1 MPPVDYHYGKFPPKN
16 LDWLQLVPHIG
27 PASRALGDFRG
38 LLNAIPNADVL
49 LAPLSAHEAVLSSRI
64 EGTQVTL
71 GEVLEFEA
79 DGGRHQSPGRRHEIR
94 EVYNYRRAIHQ
105 ATELL
110 DELPL
115 CGRLLKKVHV
125 TLMEDVRGK
134 NMQAGEF
141 KSIPNFIGSPG
152 CTVETAKFIP
162 CTPDKLH
169 DGITEWEKFLH
180 DDYPDSL
187 VQLAVVHAEFEAI
200 HPFYD
205 GNGRLGRMLMPL
217 FLFERKLLSY
227 PSFYMSEYLEAH
239 REEYYERLLAVS
251 RDDDW
256 TGWCRFFL
264 QALEKQAD
272 ENTRKTRAILDLYEE
287 RKHWIIER
295 TRSQYAVPSLDFI
308 FQQPVFRSPE
318 FGKNQNVPHYTAH
331 RILSG
336 IRNELFIE
344 LSPSSGSRPAILAYE
359 ELIDIVEQR
368 RDF

>member
-1 MPPVDYHYGKFPPKN
+1 MPPVDYHYGQFPPEN
-16 LDWLQLVPHIG
+16 LDWLQLVPYIG
-27 PASRALGDFRG
+27 PTSRALGDFRG

-79 DGGRHQSPGRRHEIR
+79 DNGRHQPPERRHEIR
-94 EVYNYRRAIHQ
+94 EVYNYRLAIHQ

-110 DELPL
+110 EELPL
-115 CGRLLKKVHV
+115 CGRLLKKVHAI
-125 TLMEDVRGK
+125 LMEDVRGK
-134 NMQAGEF
+134 HRQSGEF
-141 KSIPNFIGSPG
+141 KSTPNFIGRPG
-152 CTVETAKFIP
+152 CTVETAKFLP
-162 CTPDKLH
+162 CTPDKLP
-169 DGITEWEKFLH
+169 DGMTAWEKFLH
-180 DDYPDSL
+180 NDYPDRL
-187 VQLAVVHAEFEAI
+187 VQLAVAHAEFEAL

-217 FLFERKLLSY
+217 FLFERELLSY

-264 QALEKQAD
+264 QALEKQAE
-272 ENTRKTRAILDLYEE
+272 ENTRKAKAILNLYDE
-287 RKHWIIER
+287 RKRWIIEN

-308 FQQPVFRSPE
+308 FRQPIFRSPD
-318 FGKNQNVPHYTAH
+318 FGKDQGVPRHSAR
-331 RILSG
+331 RILG
-336 IRNELFIE
+336 EIRNELFIE
-344 LSPSSGSRPAILAYE
+344 WLPPSGSRPAIFAYK
-359 ELIDIVEQR
+359 ELLDIVEQKR
-368 RDF
+368 TF

>member
-1 MPPVDYHYGKFPPKN
+1 MPPVDYHYGQFPPEN
-16 LDWLQLVPHIG
+16 LDWLQLVPYIG
-27 PASRALGDFRG
+27 PASGALGDFRG

-79 DGGRHQSPGRRHEIR
+79 DNGRHQPPVRRHEIR
-94 EVYNYRRAIHQ
+94 EVYNYRLAIHL

-115 CGRLLKKVHV
+115 CGRLLKKVHA
-125 TLMEDVRGK
+125 TLLEDVRGK
-134 NMQAGEF
+134 NKQIGEF
-141 KSIPNFIGSPG
+141 KSLPNAIGPPG
-152 CTVETAKFIP
+152 CTAENAKFLP
-162 CTPDKLH
+162 CTPDKLS
-169 DGITEWEKFLH
+169 DGMTVWEKFLH
-180 DDYPDSL
+180 NDYPDRL
-187 VQLAVVHAEFEAI
+187 VQLGVAHAEFEAL

-217 FLFERKLLSY
+217 FLYERELLSY

-251 RDDDW
+251 SNDDW

-264 QALEKQAD
+264 QALEKQAE
-272 ENTRKTRAILDLYEE
+272 ENTRKARAILNLYEN
-287 RKHWIIER
+287 RKGWIIEK
-295 TRSQYAVPSLDFI
+295 TRSQYAVPCLDFI
-308 FQQPVFRSPE
+308 FRQPIFRASD
-318 FGKNQNVPHYTAH
+318 FGKDQNVPRHAAR
-331 RILSG
+331 RILSE
-336 IRNELFIE
+336 IRDELFIE
-344 LSPSSGSRPAILAYE
+344 LSSASGSRSAMLAYA

-368 RDF
+368 QI

>member
-16 LDWLQLVPHIG
+16 LDWFKLVPYIG
-27 PASRALGDFRG
+27 PASGALGDFRG

-79 DGGRHQSPGRRHEIR
+79 DGGRHQSPERRHDIE

-110 DELPL
+110 NELPL
-115 CGRLLKKVHV
+115 CGRLLKEVHA
-125 TLMEDVRGK
+125 TLMEDVRG
-134 NMQAGEF
+134 NNSQAGEF
-141 KSIPNFIGSPG
+141 KSLPNFIGSPG

-162 CTPDKLH
+162 CTPDKLP
-169 DGITEWEKFLH
+169 DGMSAWEKFLN
-180 DDYPDSL
+180 DKFTDSL
-187 VQLAVVHAEFEAI
+187 VQLSLAHAEFESL

-205 GNGRLGRMLMPL
+205 GNGRLGRLLLPL
-217 FLFERKLLSY
+217 FLYNRKLLSY

-239 REEYYERLLAVS
+239 REEYYERLLGVS

-264 QALEKQAD
+264 QALEKQAR
-272 ENTRKTRAILDLYEE
+272 ENIRKAEAILDLYEK
-287 RKHWIIER
+287 RKDWIIEK
-295 TRSQYAVPSLDFI
+295 TRSQYAVPCLDFI
-308 FQQPVFRSPE
+308 FRKPIFRSSD
-318 FGKNQNVPHYTAH
+318 FGKDQGLTPRTAR
-331 RILSG
+331 RILG
-336 IRNELFIE
+336 KIRDELFLE
-344 LSPSSGSRPAILAYE
+344 VVPAAGSRRAILVYK

-368 RDF
+368 QAF

>member
-1 MPPVDYHYGKFPPKN
+1 MPPVDYHYGKFPPEN
-16 LDWLQLVPHIG
+16 LDWAQLVPYIG
-27 PASRALGDFRG
+27 PASLALADFRG

-79 DGGRHQSPGRRHEIR
+79 DDGRHQPPERRHEIR
-94 EVYNYRRAIHQ
+94 EVYNYRRAIHL

-115 CGRLLKKVHV
+115 CGRLLKEVHA

-134 NMQAGEF
+134 NRQVGKF
-141 KSIPNFIGSPG
+141 KSLPNVIGPPG

-162 CTPDKLH
+162 CTPDKLP
-169 DGITEWEKFLH
+169 DGMSAWEKFLN
-180 DDYPDSL
+180 DKFSDGL
-187 VQLAVVHAEFEAI
+187 VQLALAHAEFESL

-217 FLFERKLLSY
+217 FLYNRKLLSY
-227 PSFYMSEYLEAH
+227 PSFYMSEYLEAN
-239 REEYYERLLAVS
+239 RDEYYERLLGVS

-264 QALEKQAD
+264 QALEKQAR
-272 ENTRKTRAILDLYEE
+272 ENTRKAKAILDLYEE
-287 RKHWIIER
+287 RKDWIIKK
-295 TRSQYAVPSLDFI
+295 TRSQYSVLSLDFI
-308 FQQPVFRSPE
+308 FQQPIFRSPD
-318 FGKNQNVPHYTAH
+318 FAKVQMVPHHTAR
-331 RILSG
+331 RILSE
-336 IRNELFIE
+336 IRGELLIE
-344 LSPSSGSRPAILAYE
+344 WLPSSGSRPAIFAYK
-359 ELIDIVEQR
+359 ELLDIVEQKR
-368 RDF
+368 TF

>member
-27 PASRALGDFRG
+27 PAFRALGDFRG

-49 LAPLSAHEAVLSSRI
+49 LAPLSAHETVFSNRI
-64 EGTQVTL
+64 MGTQATL
-71 GEVLEFEA
+71 SEVLEFEA
-79 DGGRHQSPGRRHEIR
+79 DGGRRQPPERRHEIR
-94 EVYNYRRAIHQ
+94 EVHNYRRAIHQ

-115 CGRLLKKVHV
+115 CGRLLRKVHA
-125 TLMEDVRGK
+125 TLMEGVRGK
-134 NMQAGEF
+134 NKQPGEF
-141 KSIPNFIGSPG
+141 KSLPILIGSHG
-152 CTVETAKFIP
+152 CTVENAKFIP
-162 CTPDKLH
+162 ITPDKLP
-169 DGITEWEKFLH
+169 DGLTEWEKFLH

-187 VQLAVVHAEFEAI
+187 VQLAVVHAEFEAL

-239 REEYYERLLAVS
+239 RDEYYERLLAVS

-272 ENTRKTRAILDLYEE
+272 ENTRKARAILDLYEE

-308 FQQPVFRSPE
+308 FQQPIFRSPD
-318 FGKNQNVPHYTAH
+318 FAKDQKVPHHTAR
-331 RILSG
+331 RILG
-336 IRNELFIE
+336 MIRGELFTE
-344 LSPSSGSRPAILAYE
+344 WFPPSGSRPAIFAYE
-359 ELIDIVEQR
+359 ELLDIVEQKR
-368 RDF
+368 TF

>member
-1 MPPVDYHYGKFPPKN
+1 MFLHRCVSGFP
-16 LDWLQLVPHIG
+16 G
-27 PASRALGDFRG
+27 
-38 LLNAIPNADVL
+38 
-49 LAPLSAHEAVLSSRI
+49 
-64 EGTQVTL
+64 EGTSPLRIVEVNP
-71 GEVLEFEA
+71 GEEPEGSRDLPSRR
-79 DGGRHQSPGRRHEIR
+79 DRHGNSI
-94 EVYNYRRAIHQ
+94 AC
-105 ATELL
+105 A
-110 DELPL
+110 
-115 CGRLLKKVHV
+115 RLLKQVHAA
-125 TLMEDVRGK
+125 LMKDVRGK
-134 NMQAGEF
+134 NKQAGEF
-141 KSIPNFIGSPG
+141 KSTPNAIGPPG

-187 VQLAVVHAEFEAI
+187 VQLAMAHAEFEAI

-239 REEYYERLLAVS
+239 REEYYERLLGVS

-264 QALEKQAD
+264 HALEKQAD
-272 ENTRKTRAILDLYEE
+272 ENTRKAKAILDLYEE

-308 FQQPVFRSPE
+308 FQQPVFRVPE
-318 FGKNQNVPHYTAH
+318 FGRNQKVPHYTAH

-344 LSPSSGSRPAILAYE
+344 LSPASGSRAAILAYE
-359 ELIDIVEQR
+359 ELIDIVQQR
-368 RDF
+368 RDL